1 MRIAILA
8 AALLVAAC
16 ATTHTAP
23 AQSYRMKGAADVINI
38 TGTINRDDK
47 VLTVDHK
54 LTVSLNQKP
63 ALTGSIG
70 YGTGD
75 LSGNWNG
82 KPLLALCNRTDSA
95 TGSYA
100 IHCRIVIDGEFATT
114 LTF

>member
-1 MRIAILA
+1 MRLAVIIAALLA
-8 AALLVAAC
+8 AAC
-16 ATTHTAP
+16 ASTHTAP

-38 TGTINRDDK
+38 TGKIDREDR
-47 VLTVDHK
+47 VLAVNHI

-75 LSGNWNG
+75 LSGTWNG
-82 KPLLALCNRTDSA
+82 KPLMALCNMQGDYLSH
-95 TGSYA
+95 YA